1 MPKIFDRVAVESWQ
15 RDEIIQKFPREGL
28 GDIKLGSQLI
38 VNPGETA
45 VFVRGGEAMGT
56 FTPGRHTLTTEN
68 IPMLTDLF
76 EAGYQSLGVLAV
88 SGGSEGDGEVGAWA
102 GGAEGCWFCRR
113 YFWRLDR
120 KSVV

>member
-15 RDEIIQKFPREGL
+15 RDEVIQKFPREGL

-68 IPMLTDLF
+68 IPMP
-76 EAGYQSLGVLAV
+76 V
-88 SGGSEGDGEVGAWA
+88 S
-102 GGAEGCWFCRR
+102 
-113 YFWRLDR
+113 YTHLDVYKR
-120 KSVV
+120 QVVYARP